1 MLSVTPEEAQE
12 GRKAVASFWTRD
24 YAGIVCVDLRYINGF
39 DGPGLTLDVKVILTP
54 ACIFH

>member
-1 MLSVTPEEAQE
+1 MTPEEARE